1 MILDYKQNY
10 VFKLV
15 LDFKYKFLYEV
26 GKRFN
31 KLHFKKSK
39 NFKNF
44 NNSLR
49 SKNQKKNP
57 PKKPHNPSK
66 QSPSNTNIFLTT
78 CLSCHLSYLV
88 SNLAS
93 FKLARFLDFAIFS

>member
-44 NNSLR
+44 NNSLH

-57 PKKPHNPSK
+57 HKNFITPQNNPPAT
-66 QSPSNTNIFLTT
+66 QTFP
-78 CLSCHLSYLV
+78 
-88 SNLAS
+88 
-93 FKLARFLDFAIFS
+93 